1 MSRLITQSLLSKIDW
16 ILNCPP
22 SWKEKA
28 FQDLNNMLNR
38 VWTEPGP
45 PAKRGMD
52 FERVVYSI
60 LSKKHLDIALLN
72 CSDFFREVLR
82 LCQGGQFQRKTK
94 SFLTIAGEEYC
105 LFGKIDVW
113 FPNLIIDL
121 KTTGNY
127 KGRDHYLKSMQHK
140 IYCYNER
147 IKDFKYIVVEFTDDE
162 NNIIRNVHKIEY
174 SINDRSYLRKEL
186 ENKILDT
193 LAFLE
198 ADKDL
203 LRLFLTKYS
212 RY

>member
-1 MSRLITQSLLSKIDW
+1 MSRLITQSLFGKIDW

-28 FQDLNNMLNR
+28 FKDLNNMLNR
-38 VWTEPGP
+38 VWTEPPP

-52 FERVVYSI
+52 FERVVYGI
-60 LSKKHLDIALLN
+60 LSRKHLDIAKLN
-72 CSDFFREVLR
+72 CSDHFRLVLR

-127 KGRDHYLKSMQHK
+127 KGCDHYLKSMQHK
-140 IYCYNER
+140 IYCYNEH
-147 IKDFKYIVVEFTDDE
+147 IKDFKYIVVEFTDDD
-162 NNIIRNVHKIEY
+162 NNIIRDVHKIEY
-174 SINDRSYLRKEL
+174 HVYDPKSLRKEL
-186 ENKILDT
+186 EAKILNT

-198 ADKDL
+198 ADPAL
-203 LRLFLTKYS
+203 LNLFLTKYS